1 MTAGTPFRAE
11 ATEGAQRAYLSL
23 SSQNPPP
30 MPPNKGT
37 WHSYLH
43 PSPKGFEKYAN
54 RVTLMNFPK
63 HSAVFD
69 IWLYLY
75 TRIVSQALLYD
86 CQYFL

>member
-1 MTAGTPFRAE
+1 MTAGIPFRAE
-11 ATEGAQRAYLSL
+11 TTEGAQRAYLSL
-23 SSQNPPP
+23 PSQNPPP

-43 PSPKGFEKYAN
+43 LSPKGFEIYAN

-75 TRIVSQALLYD
+75 KNRIVSIAL
-86 CQYFL
+86 